1 MKEFILIT
9 LNLFVQRVLCRTTK
23 SSHHF
28 AEAMVSLL
36 LAVVVV
42 HATPGRL
49 ACHLGFA
56 AAAKVKNLLN
66 TWRPCKKPHLK
77 TNLAPGFFW
86 CRGMIQT
93 TGCET
98 GCCLDASHI
107 ALTRERRDRWPWSQ
121 HNTRGSLIQILHSCY
136 CCVQLIHLI
145 RESVRAQYQA
155 DSARRFEYAR

>member
-66 TWRPCKKPHLK
+66 T
-77 TNLAPGFFW
+77 
-86 CRGMIQT
+86 
-93 TGCET
+93 
-98 GCCLDASHI
+98 
-107 ALTRERRDRWPWSQ
+107 
-121 HNTRGSLIQILHSCY
+121 
-136 CCVQLIHLI
+136 
-145 RESVRAQYQA
+145 
-155 DSARRFEYAR
+155 